1 LALPVGFGRSGQY
14 SFDSCR
20 RKVKIML
27 GMRNVGNAIGSPAVT
42 SDGSVCGFVRALLVG
57 LLLPVLSATPYVAQS
72 YAQEWPRQSV
82 RLILPFGPGSA
93 ADTAARVM
101 GDDLAVRWGKPVIVE
116 NKPGADGLL
125 AISAFVGAKD
135 DHVLLLTSTG
145 SFLAHPYV
153 HKKLDYN
160 LERDL
165 APVARIADTLLVV
178 AVPETLKAGTLA
190 QFVELARAQ
199 PELNLAAS
207 PGLTEFAVD
216 AFIKA
221 ENLRTVRVPYKELAG
236 AARDLSE
243 GRIHLL
249 LTSYA
254 VVRPFVEAGKVKIIA
269 AGSRQRSP
277 ITRDIPSIPESGQ
290 PMLATETST
299 AVFAGPQMSPAL
311 RRKIADDMISVISDP
326 KVRDRIASTGQDV
339 VPAGPDEL
347 AEVVKSQSLMAE
359 TIAAS
364 LGMHKAEN

>member
-1 LALPVGFGRSGQY
+1 MSRP
-14 SFDSCR
+14 
-20 RKVKIML
+20 
-27 GMRNVGNAIGSPAVT
+27 RNVGNALCSHAVT
-42 SDGSVCGFVRALLVG
+42 LDGSIRGSVRAVVAG
-57 LLLPVLSATPYVAQS
+57 LLLSAALSATQS
-72 YAQEWPRQSV
+72 YAQEWPQQTV

-93 ADTAARVM
+93 ADIAARVM
-101 GDDLAVRWGKPVIVE
+101 SDGLAPRWGKPVIVE

-125 AISAFVGAKD
+125 AISTFLGAKD

-160 LERDL
+160 SERDF
-165 APVARIADTLLVV
+165 APIVRIADTLLVV
-178 AVPETLKAGTLA
+178 AVPETLKAENLA

-207 PGLTEFAVD
+207 PGLTEFAID
-216 AFIKA
+216 AFLKA
-221 ENLRTVRVPYKELAG
+221 ENLKTVRVPYKELAG

-243 GRIHLL
+243 GRIHFL

-277 ITRDIPSIPESGQ
+277 MTQNIPSIPESGY

-299 AVFAGPQMSPAL
+299 AVFGGRQMSQVL
-311 RRKIADDMISVISDP
+311 RKKIADDMISVINDP
-326 KVRDRIASTGQDV
+326 RARDRIAATGQDV
-339 VPAGPDEL
+339 VPSGPDEL
-347 AEVVKSQSLMAE
+347 AEVLKRQSLKAE
-359 TIAAS
+359 TIASA
-364 LGMHKAEN
+364 LGMPKAEN

>member
-1 LALPVGFGRSGQY
+1 MF
-14 SFDSCR
+14 
-20 RKVKIML
+20 KT
-27 GMRNVGNAIGSPAVT
+27 RNIDNSVCSHAVT
-42 SDGSVCGFVRALLVG
+42 LGGSVRGSVRALIVG
-57 LLLPVLSATPYVAQS
+57 LLLSAAPSATLS
-72 YAQEWPRQSV
+72 YAQEWPQRTV
-82 RLILPFGPGSA
+82 RLILPFGPASA
-93 ADTAARVM
+93 ADVAARVM
-101 GDDLAVRWGKPVIVE
+101 GDDLAGRWRKPMIVE

-125 AISAFVGAKD
+125 AISAFLGAKD

-160 LERDL
+160 FERDF
-165 APVARIADTLLVV
+165 APIARIADTLLVA

-216 AFIKA
+216 AFLKE
-221 ENLRTVRVPYKELAG
+221 ENLKTVRVPYRELAG

-243 GRIHLL
+243 GRIHFL

-277 ITRDIPSIPESGQ
+277 MTRDIPSIPESGY
-290 PMLATETST
+290 PMLAAETST
-299 AVFAGPQMSPAL
+299 AVFAGPQMSQVL
-311 RRKIADDMISVISDP
+311 RKKIADDMISVINDP
-326 KVRDRIASTGQDV
+326 KIRDRIASTV
-339 VPAGPDEL
+339 RMSCPPDPTN
-347 AEVVKSQSLMAE
+347 SPRC
-359 TIAAS
+359 
-364 LGMHKAEN
+364 